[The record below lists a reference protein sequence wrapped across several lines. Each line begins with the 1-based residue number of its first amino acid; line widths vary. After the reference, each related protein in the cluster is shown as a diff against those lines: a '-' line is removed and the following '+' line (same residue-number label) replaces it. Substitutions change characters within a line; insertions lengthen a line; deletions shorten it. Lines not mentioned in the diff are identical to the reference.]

1 MKKKLLATAMTCLVA
16 MSAQAQIYGYDD
28 YVRMPTMDLYDPGV
42 MNMAIRAQAE
52 AAARQQ
58 EMAARRQE
66 MFRYY
71 ASRTIDSYKAQRW
84 YDVIANAN
92 YTIGIE
98 PLGLCFFMRG
108 TAFEAIGNYEAAL
121 SDYKAGKK
129 DNCPEAASALV
140 ALKAKMKEMKKK
152 K

>member
-1 MKKKLLATAMTCLVA
+1 MKKKLLATAMMCFVM
-16 MSAQAQIYGYDD
+16 MSAQAQVYGYDD

-66 MFRYY
+66 MFRFY
-71 ASRTIDSYKAQRW
+71 ASRALEAHKAQRW
-84 YDVIANAN
+84 YDVIENA
-92 YTIGIE
+92 TQAISIE
-98 PLGLCFFMRG
+98 PIGLIFVTRG
-108 TAFEAIGNYEAAL
+108 EAYEALGYYKEAL
-121 SDYKAGKK
+121 NDYKAGKR
-129 DNCPEAASALV
+129 DNCPEAATAYN

>member
-1 MKKKLLATAMTCLVA
+1 MKKKLLATAMTCLVV
-16 MSAQAQIYGYDD
+16 MSAQAQTYDYDD
-28 YVRMPTMDLYDPGV
+28 CVRMPTMDLYDTGV

-66 MFRYY
+66 MFRFY
-71 ASRTIDSYKAQRW
+71 ASRALEAHKAQRW
-84 YDVIANAN
+84 YDVIENA
-92 YTIGIE
+92 TQAISIE
-98 PLGLCFFMRG
+98 PIGLVFVTRG
-108 TAFEAIGNYEAAL
+108 EAYEALGYYKEAL
-121 SDYKAGKK
+121 NDYKAGKR
-129 DNCPEAASALV
+129 DNCPEAATAYN

>member
-1 MKKKLLATAMTCLVA
+1 MKKKVMMLALMCLTMVKGN
-16 MSAQAQIYGYDD
+16 AQTYGYDD
-28 YVRMPTMDLYDPGV
+28 YVRFPTKDLYDPSV
-42 MNMAIRAQAE
+42 MNMALRAQA
-52 AAARQQ
+52 

-71 ASRTIDSYKAQRW
+71 AGRAIDAYKTQRW
-84 YDVIANAN
+84 YDVIENATQAIN
-92 YTIGIE
+92 IDPIGLVFYT
-98 PLGLCFFMRG
+98 RG
-108 TAFEAIGNYEAAL
+108 QAYEALGNYKAAL

>member
-1 MKKKLLATAMTCLVA
+1 MKKKLLTGLMMGLL
-16 MSAQAQIYGYDD
+16 SIDAQAQIYGYDD
-28 YVRMPTMDLYDPGV
+28 YVRMPTMDLYDPGT

-52 AAARQQ
+52 AAARRQ
-58 EMAARRQE
+58 EMAARREE

-71 ASRTIDSYKAQRW
+71 ASRTIEAYNAKRW
-84 YDVIANAN
+84 YDVIENAN
-92 YTIGIE
+92 YTISIE

-129 DNCPEAASALV
+129 DNCPEAASALI
-140 ALKAKMKEMKKK
+140 ALKERMKEMKKK

>member
-1 MKKKLLATAMTCLVA
+1 MKKKLLATVMTCLVV

-28 YVRMPTMDLYDPGV
+28 YVRMPTMDLYDTGV
-42 MNMAIRAQAE
+42 MNMAVRARAE

-71 ASRTIDSYKAQRW
+71 ATRTIEAYNAKRW
-84 YDVIANAN
+84 YDVIENAN

-108 TAFEAIGNYEAAL
+108 AAFEAIGNYEAAL

>member
-1 MKKKLLATAMTCLVA
+1 MKKKLLATTMMCFVM
-16 MSAQAQIYGYDD
+16 MSAQAQTYGYDD

-52 AAARQQ
+52 AAAR
-58 EMAARRQE
+58 RQE

-71 ASRTIDSYKAQRW
+71 ASRTIEAYNAKRW
-84 YDVIANAN
+84 YDVIENAN
-92 YTIGIE
+92 YTISIE

-108 TAFEAIGNYEAAL
+108 SAFEAIGNYEAAL
-121 SDYKAGKK
+121 ADYKAGKK

>member
-1 MKKKLLATAMTCLVA
+1 MKKKLLGTAMMCFVM

-52 AAARQQ
+52 AAAR
-58 EMAARRQE
+58 RQE

-71 ASRTIDSYKAQRW
+71 ASRTIEAYNAKRW
-84 YDVIANAN
+84 YDVIENAN
-92 YTIGIE
+92 YTISIE

-108 TAFEAIGNYEAAL
+108 SAFEAIGNYEAAL
-121 SDYKAGKK
+121 ADYKAGKK

>member
-1 MKKKLLATAMTCLVA
+1 MKKKLLATAMMCFVM

-28 YVRMPTMDLYDPGV
+28 YVRMPTMDLYDTGV
-42 MNMAIRAQAE
+42 MNMAIRARAE

-71 ASRTIDSYKAQRW
+71 ASRTIEAYHAKRW
-84 YDVIANAN
+84 YDVIENAN
-92 YTIGIE
+92 HTISIE

-108 TAFEAIGNYEAAL
+108 AAFEAIGNYEAAL

-129 DNCPEAASALV
+129 DNCPEAATAYN